1 MSDPDSPCFPTE
13 FHVRG
18 LGDWSER
25 IVRFTLMRAY
35 VTCTFFQLIV
45 ASTISALFTSTEN
58 FIFSLNNI
66 MELSAPNEQVVT
78 LVEEPD
84 QVEIASSDD
93 VVSMAPFKGHKQGNL
108 KM

>member
-1 MSDPDSPCFPTE
+1 
-13 FHVRG
+13 
-18 LGDWSER
+18 
-25 IVRFTLMRAY
+25 MRAY
-35 VTCTFFQLIV
+35 VTLTFFQSWHP
-45 ASTISALFTSTEN
+45 STISAFFVLKI

-93 VVSMAPFKGHKQGNL
+93 VVSMAPFKDHKHGNL
-108 KM
+108 KIETS